1 MEKNMFHFN
10 FKKTCLVELEIRIK
24 ALLSKE
30 KA

>member
-10 FKKTCLVELEIRIK
+10 FKKTCSVKFEILIK
-24 ALLSKE
+24 AILSKE